1 MDSWTD
7 AQIKMM
13 KEGGNSKLREW
24 FSEHGEPNNMRI
36 SAKYQTPDAVYY
48 GKRLKAVCEGKESP
62 AMPPRM
68 PVDTSVDYSR
78 GKWSTDRHKQTN
90 KQTNKKTTTQA
101 TKQPPE

>member
-24 FSEHGEPNNMRI
+24 FSERGVPNNMRI

-48 GKRLKAVCEGKESP
+48 GKRLKAVCEGKECP

-78 GKWSTDRHKQTN
+78 GRWSTDLTN
-90 KQTNKKTTTQA
+90 KSL
-101 TKQPPE
+101 TKPPPK